1 MQERTRLALDFE
13 DLKDRVAQRAPNPCA
28 ACGGIDFDLQP
39 DLVLLPWAQP
49 DGADFRPLNGGY
61 PCAVLVCTRCGF
73 VRLHALVMLD

>member
-1 MQERTRLALDFE
+1 MALDFE

-49 DGADFRPLNGGY
+49 EGADFRPLERI
-61 PCAVLVCTRCGF
+61 PPRRAWSARDADSSASM
-73 VRLHALVMLD
+73 RS

>member
-1 MQERTRLALDFE
+1 MALDFE

-49 DGADFRPLNGGY
+49 DGADFRPLNAY

-73 VRLHALVMLD
+73 VRLHALVMLGRAD